1 MPKKQS
7 KKKFSLK
14 SKLSEDK
21 YKSLIEKKQKKKIS
35 KKDNKILEKE
45 LNKKYCIWN
54 LYE

>member
-21 YKSLIEKKQKKKIS
+21 YKSLIEK
-35 KKDNKILEKE
+35 
-45 LNKKYCIWN
+45 NKKENIKKR
-54 LYE
+54 